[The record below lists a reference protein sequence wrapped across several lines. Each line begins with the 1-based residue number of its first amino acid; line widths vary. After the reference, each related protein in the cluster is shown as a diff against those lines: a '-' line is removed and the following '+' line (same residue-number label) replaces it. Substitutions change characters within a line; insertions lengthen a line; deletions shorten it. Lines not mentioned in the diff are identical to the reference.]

1 MGISQIILETI
12 TNQNVLSSISSTILI
27 ILLGFYY
34 RKKGVFG
41 DTVSKLLSSIVL
53 KVAVPALA
61 FTAFMKDIDAQTLQ
75 NSMGTLVWGILV
87 YIILIFLTPL
97 FYLKYEGDRKTTLTV
112 LSIFGST
119 TFFGIPIIN
128 SVFGSEGTIYA
139 NVFNIGYRIFLYSYA
154 YIMMSGLK
162 FERKNLKQIFGNIII
177 IATFAGLLIWLFQG
191 YLPQVAVTDPVT
203 GEVSQYAFLRID
215 KTAYWLYRP
224 LNYLAGLS
232 SPLAWLSIGAQ
243 LGSLNIKEAMS
254 SRISWYYVFV
264 KLIMVPI
271 INLVGILILNA
282 TGLLGIFPLSYI
294 AIGSTMIMMATPTA
308 TVAAAY
314 AISFDKDATLA
325 SNMSLLS
332 TLGAV
337 VMIPIWI
344 VVLQVLSNLGII

>member
-1 MGISQIILETI
+1 MEVWKMIVETI
-12 TNQNVLSSISSTILI
+12 TDRNVLSSITSTVFI

-34 RKKGVFG
+34 RKNGTFG
-41 DTVSKLLSSIVL
+41 ETVSKILSSIVL

-61 FTAFMKDIDAQTLQ
+61 FTAFMKDIDPETLQ
-75 NSMGTLVWGILV
+75 NSMGTLVWGILI

-97 FYLKYEGDRKTTLTV
+97 FYLRYEGDRKTTLTV

-128 SVFGSEGTIYA
+128 SVFGAEGTIYA

-162 FERKNLKQIFGNIII
+162 FEKKNLKQIFGNIII
-177 IATFAGLLIWLFQG
+177 IATFLGLFIWIFQG
-191 YLPQVAVTDPVT
+191 SLPQVAVTDPTT
-203 GEVSQYAFLRID
+203 GKVASYAFLRID

-224 LNYLAGLS
+224 LHYLAGLA

-254 SRISWYYVFV
+254 SRVSWYYAFV
-264 KLIMVPI
+264 KVIIVPI
-271 INLVGILILNA
+271 INLAGILLLNA
-282 TGLLGIFPLSYI
+282 TGLFGIFPLSYI
-294 AIGSTMIMMATPTA
+294 AVGATMIMMATPTA

-325 SNMSLLS
+325 SNASLLS
-332 TLGAV
+332 TVGAV
-337 VMIPIWI
+337 IMIPIWI
-344 VVLQVLSNLGII
+344 VVLQVLANLAII

>member
-87 YIILIFLTPL
+87 YVILIFLTPL

-128 SVFGSEGTIYA
+128 SVFGSEVQFMRMY
-139 NVFNIGYRIFLYSYA
+139 
-154 YIMMSGLK
+154 
-162 FERKNLKQIFGNIII
+162 
-177 IATFAGLLIWLFQG
+177 LI
-191 YLPQVAVTDPVT
+191 
-203 GEVSQYAFLRID
+203 
-215 KTAYWLYRP
+215 
-224 LNYLAGLS
+224 
-232 SPLAWLSIGAQ
+232 
-243 LGSLNIKEAMS
+243 
-254 SRISWYYVFV
+254 
-264 KLIMVPI
+264 
-271 INLVGILILNA
+271 
-282 TGLLGIFPLSYI
+282 
-294 AIGSTMIMMATPTA
+294 
-308 TVAAAY
+308 
-314 AISFDKDATLA
+314 
-325 SNMSLLS
+325 
-332 TLGAV
+332 
-337 VMIPIWI
+337 
-344 VVLQVLSNLGII
+344 

>member
-1 MGISQIILETI
+1 
-12 TNQNVLSSISSTILI
+12 
-27 ILLGFYY
+27 
-34 RKKGVFG
+34 
-41 DTVSKLLSSIVL
+41 
-53 KVAVPALA
+53 
-61 FTAFMKDIDAQTLQ
+61 
-75 NSMGTLVWGILV
+75 
-87 YIILIFLTPL
+87 
-97 FYLKYEGDRKTTLTV
+97 
-112 LSIFGST
+112 
-119 TFFGIPIIN
+119 
-128 SVFGSEGTIYA
+128 
-139 NVFNIGYRIFLYSYA
+139 
-154 YIMMSGLK
+154 MMSGLK

-191 YLPQVAVTDPVT
+191 YLPQVAVTDPAT